1 MASETISIDLNSQ
14 ESLIVALGNVVTQ
27 ATTVQTQLS
36 NIESSLKGI
45 SSQGLAHDYIIDDK
59 DFQIYILRA
68 QELQTLSEVLHQHAM
83 DTLAQFIDKDKVL
96 ATEVSNLILQDPKTS
111 AADKQMIK
119 EHPQEAVAHYSEEI
133 AKQEA
138 AGGTTK

>member
-83 DTLAQFIDKDKVL
+83 DT
-96 ATEVSNLILQDPKTS
+96 
-111 AADKQMIK
+111 
-119 EHPQEAVAHYSEEI
+119 
-133 AKQEA
+133 
-138 AGGTTK
+138 